1 MSFFIISH
9 SHMVRDI
16 LRSTCSLRD
25 IEVTETY
32 ENSSELKDVHEGDV
46 VVLHTGRAIDNAIDQ
61 VAHLRDLCPD
71 LRIVMI
77 TSDAVTTQIRDLLS
91 DKVEAIMPENNS
103 DGALIGT
110 LAVVSEG
117 YKVVHP
123 SFNQKPQ
130 ATDNPRRLGL
140 RKARTNGTTKPI
152 GTPSVGTKAS
162 RPLSPRESA
171 VLEKLRGGGS
181 NKDIANDLGICEA
194 TVKVHLRTCFQKIG
208 VKNRTQAAVWA
219 AERL

>member
-16 LRSTCSLRD
+16 LRSTCGLRD
-25 IEVTETY
+25 IEVAETC
-32 ENSSELKDVHEGDV
+32 EDSSKLGAVHEGDV

-61 VAHLRDLCPD
+61 VAHLRTLCSD
-71 LRIVMI
+71 LRIVLI

-117 YKVVHP
+117 
-123 SFNQKPQ
+123 
-130 ATDNPRRLGL
+130 
-140 RKARTNGTTKPI
+140 
-152 GTPSVGTKAS
+152 
-162 RPLSPRESA
+162 
-171 VLEKLRGGGS
+171 
-181 NKDIANDLGICEA
+181 
-194 TVKVHLRTCFQKIG
+194 
-208 VKNRTQAAVWA
+208 
-219 AERL
+219 